1 LHIELSRRCGIE
13 IELQPCC
20 AVEVTSQQSPDHH
33 PPDSAG
39 LGLTIVHQVPRAHGG
54 HVKLRSTPR
63 RGSTFTI
70 ALSQPA

>member
-20 AVEVTSQQSPDHH
+20 AVEVTSQQSPD
-33 PPDSAG
+33 
-39 LGLTIVHQVPRAHGG
+39 QVPRAHGG